1 MSESER
7 FLFVTT
13 CNGVMQDLGVPVS
26 ISLGYNIDRV
36 GLSVGCPFARE
47 FIDDHRQFQTAC
59 SAPYPP
65 EAKLTEAKLRS
76 LPACYHLNRKIGNP

>member
-1 MSESER
+1 MSENER

-13 CNGVMQDLGVPVS
+13 CKGVLQNLEEPVS
-26 ISLGYNIDRV
+26 ISLGYNIYRV

-47 FIDDHRQFQTAC
+47 FTDNHRQFQTVC

-65 EAKLTEAKLRS
+65 EIKFTDAKLKS
-76 LPACYHLNRKIGNP
+76 LPMCYHFSRKIGNP